1 MMLSRRPWW
10 CAPVL
15 ALAWIVTVPAH
26 SFCAPT
32 RAKLI
37 AAARDMPGVCG
48 VLESRLLEGM
58 TATPVCF
65 HFGAEGS
72 LDVGGAE
79 LVDAIVA
86 GG

>member
-1 MMLSRRPWW
+1 
-10 CAPVL
+10 
-15 ALAWIVTVPAH
+15 
-26 SFCAPT
+26 
-32 RAKLI
+32 
-37 AAARDMPGVCG
+37 MPGVCG

-72 LDVGGAE
+72 SGVAGVE

-86 GG
+86 GVSMNVLSIQAVRVGGGEGEGEGEVCFSGGFFVAG